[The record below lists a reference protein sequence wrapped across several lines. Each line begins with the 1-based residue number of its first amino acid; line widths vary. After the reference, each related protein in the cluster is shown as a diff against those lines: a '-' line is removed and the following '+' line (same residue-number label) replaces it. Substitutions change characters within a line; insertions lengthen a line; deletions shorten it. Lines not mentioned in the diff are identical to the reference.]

1 MYIYMYMRYMYICIY
16 VCIYVYMYICIC
28 VYVYMCICV
37 YVYMCICVYVYCMY
51 IYVYVYVYVYVYFPL
66 DGWKAGSL
74 EKVGRKRL
82 LLLSITVSSERSCIN
97 LGAVAGVKGVVHVL
111 PPIPLHS
118 SSYTWVLLL
127 GRTRRPVKDKEAKI
141 L

>member
-1 MYIYMYMRYMYICIY
+1 
-16 VCIYVYMYICIC
+16 
-28 VYVYMCICV
+28 
-37 YVYMCICVYVYCMY
+37 
-51 IYVYVYVYVYVYFPL
+51 VYFPL
-66 DGWKAGSL
+66 DGWKGWLSREGWA
-74 EKVGRKRL
+74 ECL

>member
-1 MYIYMYMRYMYICIY
+1 MYMYNMYMYMYTCTSRWM
-16 VCIYVYMYICIC
+16 
-28 VYVYMCICV
+28 
-37 YVYMCICVYVYCMY
+37 
-51 IYVYVYVYVYVYFPL
+51 
-66 DGWKAGSL
+66 GGRAGSL
-74 EKVGRKRL
+74 EKVGRSVFSCSQL
-82 LLLSITVSSERSCIN
+82 LYISSERSCIN